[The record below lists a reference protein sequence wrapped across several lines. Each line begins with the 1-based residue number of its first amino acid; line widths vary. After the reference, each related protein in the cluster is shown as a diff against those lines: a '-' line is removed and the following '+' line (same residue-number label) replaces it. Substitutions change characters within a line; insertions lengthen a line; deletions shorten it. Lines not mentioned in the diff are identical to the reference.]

1 VRQKP
6 RSHVGVQRFRCGR
19 RLVLSAQSSR
29 RERAG
34 LVAVTT
40 PTTLDT
46 PYGAPDEGDL
56 MLIVYYVETVPLAKR
71 DATGRN
77 DQSAH
82 WSANILLRSGADD

>member
-1 VRQKP
+1 
-6 RSHVGVQRFRCGR
+6 
-19 RLVLSAQSSR
+19 
-29 RERAG
+29 
-34 LVAVTT
+34 
-40 PTTLDT
+40 
-46 PYGAPDEGDL
+46 